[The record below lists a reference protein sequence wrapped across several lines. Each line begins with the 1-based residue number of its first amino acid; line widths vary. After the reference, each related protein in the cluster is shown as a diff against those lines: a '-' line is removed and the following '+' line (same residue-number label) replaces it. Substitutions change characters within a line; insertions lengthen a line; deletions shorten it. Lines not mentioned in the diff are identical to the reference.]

1 MKQIVIL
8 ACSQHKKRYIVIS
21 NKQNEI
27 DNEIYFHFQTLFFI
41 YLHTSYI
48 FFFLNKDAI

>member
-27 DNEIYFHFQTLFFI
+27 DNEVYFHFQTLFFI
-41 YLHTSYI
+41 YLHFYVFTYFI
-48 FFFLNKDAI
+48 YVL

>member
-8 ACSQHKKRYIVIS
+8 TCSQYKKNIVIS

-41 YLHTSYI
+41 LIYII
-48 FFFLNKDAI
+48 FFFFFLKKDAI

>member
-41 YLHTSYI
+41 LIYILHI
-48 FFFLNKDAI
+48 CFIKNKYAI